1 MRLSILLLVGTLP
14 MLGAKTDS
22 PTGTRITPPVIA
34 SIAPQ
39 GVARGALVEMTIEG
53 LNLAHATRV
62 YFNRPGVTARI
73 LRTKELPDV
82 DDVRLGSNGGVSTVD
97 LGPLPPRHQ
106 VTLEVEVAPDAL
118 IGPVDLRLQTP
129 LGTTTMARF
138 LIEPYYGE
146 SPDREPNNTAEEAFE
161 TFLPTILAGAIS
173 KPGDVDYFKVTG
185 RAGEQ
190 VVFENAARS
199 LGSQLDLTL
208 AVFNQDQKLLQEFHE
223 DGSRP
228 VNAWAYTFPK
238 NGAYFLRISDGQE
251 DGSAKHFYRIRAGK
265 LPVVLSHYPLGLR
278 EGAETSIAF
287 EGYNLRANKL
297 TLPGKPTWDD
307 PQGVTY
313 RVPATSGFAFDEV
326 KLALGH
332 DPEMEAD
339 AREGQMLKAPVTVN
353 GRLKAAHH
361 DFRFHAAKGEPLV
374 LDVMAARL
382 GSRLDSLLEVL
393 DSAGKPIERATVRA
407 VLETSTTLS
416 DRDSAS
422 RGLRLNPLAQL
433 GVSDFLMI
441 GGEIDRIQAQPR
453 GPDDDYLMTGLNGQ
467 RLTYFDTTAE
477 AHAVDKPVYKVEILP
492 PGAKVASNGLPVVHL
507 TYRNDDGGPGYGK
520 DSRLHFTAPADGEYI
535 VRLSDVRGLSGDDYA
550 YRLSLRHAA
559 PDYRLSVAPRNPNVP
574 AGGRI
579 PLTVT
584 AVRMDD
590 FDGPIPVSIAKLPA
604 GLHATSAV
612 IEPGQTSTTLILSAD
627 PDAKLDEAA
636 PLLVIDDKGRVA
648 NPEDRLKLVSVMP
661 AADIQMTASRQEIVL
676 EPGQRTEVQV
686 SIERRNGFGG
696 RVPVDVLNLPP
707 NVRVIDVGLN
717 GVLINEDESKRSFT
731 LEALPIAE
739 PVEQPLVLSGAIET
753 RAGGQQNTFASEP
766 IKLRIKASDKKQLSM
781 KD

>member
-1 MRLSILLLVGTLP
+1 MRLSILLLVCTLP
-14 MLGAKTDS
+14 VSGAKTDS
-22 PTGTRITPPVIA
+22 ATGNRMTPPVIA
-34 SIAPQ
+34 SVSPQ
-39 GVARGALVEMTIEG
+39 GVARGALVEMTVEG
-53 LNLAHATRV
+53 FNLANTSHV

-138 LIEPYYGE
+138 LVEPYYGE
-146 SPDREPNNTAEEAFE
+146 SPDREPNNSAEDAFE

-208 AVFNQDQKLLQEFHE
+208 QIFDKDQKLLQEFHE
-223 DGSRP
+223 DGARP
-228 VNAWAYTFPK
+228 VNAWAFQFPE
-238 NGAYFLRISDGQE
+238 NGVYFLRVSDAQE
-251 DGSAKHFYRIRAGK
+251 DGSAKHFYRVRAGK
-265 LPVVLSHYPLGLR
+265 LPVVISHYPLGLR
-278 EGAETSIAF
+278 EGAEASIAL
-287 EGYNLRANKL
+287 EGYNLRADKV
-297 TLPGKPTWDD
+297 TLAGKPTWDD
-307 PQGVTY
+307 PRGVMY
-313 RVPATSGFAFDEV
+313 RAPATSGFAFDEI
-326 KLALGH
+326 KLALGR
-332 DPEMEAD
+332 DPEIEAAPRD
-339 AREGQMLKAPVTVN
+339 GQMLKAPVTVN
-353 GRLKAAHH
+353 GRLTAARH
-361 DFRFHAAKGEPLV
+361 DFRFHAAKGEQVL

-407 VLETSTTLS
+407 VLETSTTLA

-422 RGLRLNPLAQL
+422 RGIRLNPLAQL
-433 GVSDFLMI
+433 EVSDYLMI

-453 GPDDDYLMTGLNGQ
+453 GPDDDYIMTGFSGQ

-477 AHAVDKPVYKVEILP
+477 AHAVDKPVYKVQILP
-492 PGAKVASNGLPVVHL
+492 PGAKVARNGLPVVHL

-535 VRLSDVRGLSGDDYA
+535 VRLSDVRGLSGEDFP
-550 YRLSLRHAA
+550 YRFSLRHAE
-559 PDYRLSVAPRNPNVP
+559 PDYRLAVSPRNPNVP

-590 FDGPIPVSIAKLPA
+590 FDGPIPVSIEKLPA

-627 PDAKLDEAA
+627 ADAKLDQAA
-636 PLLVIDDKGRVA
+636 PLLVTDGKGHVA
-648 NPEDRLKLVSVMP
+648 NPEDRLKLISLMP
-661 AADIQMTASRQEIVL
+661 SADIQMTAAQQEIVL
-676 EPGQRTEVQV
+676 EPGQRAEVQV
-686 SIERRNGFGG
+686 AIQRHNGFGG

-707 NVRVIDVGLN
+707 NVRVTDVGLN

-731 LEALPIAE
+731 IEALPIAE
-739 PVEQPLVLSGAIET
+739 PVEQPLVLAGTIET
-753 RAGGQQNTFASEP
+753 RAGAQQNSFASEP
-766 IKLRIKASDKKQLSM
+766 IKLRIKASDKKQMSM

>member
-1 MRLSILLLVGTLP
+1 MRFSILLLACAMPVC
-14 MLGAKTDS
+14 GAKTDW
-22 PTGTRITPPVIA
+22 PTGNRITPPVIA
-34 SIAPQ
+34 SVSPQ
-39 GVARGALVEMTIEG
+39 GVARGAMVEMTIEG
-53 LNLAHATRV
+53 LNLANATHV

-82 DDVRLGSNGGVSTVD
+82 EDVRLGSNGGVSTVD

-118 IGPVDLRLQTP
+118 VGPVDLRLQTP
-129 LGTTTMARF
+129 LGTTTMGRF
-138 LIEPYYGE
+138 LVEPYYGE

-185 RAGEQ
+185 RAGEE
-190 VVFENAARS
+190 VVFEDAARS
-199 LGSQLDLTL
+199 LGSKLDLTL
-208 AVFNQDQKLLQEFHE
+208 QIFDQDQKLLQHFHE

-228 VNAWAYTFPK
+228 VNAWAYKFPK
-238 NGAYFLRISDGQE
+238 NGAYFLRISDAQE
-251 DGSAKHFYRIRAGK
+251 GGSAKHSYRIRAGK
-265 LPVVLSHYPLGLR
+265 LPLVISHYPLGLR
-278 EGAETSIAF
+278 EGSEASIALN
-287 EGYNLRANKL
+287 GYNLHSNKVTL
-297 TLPGKPTWDD
+297 TGKPTWDD
-307 PQGVTY
+307 PLGVTY
-313 RVPATSGFAFDEV
+313 RAPAASGLAFDEV

-332 DPEMEAD
+332 DPEIEAE

-353 GRLKAAHH
+353 GKLTAAHH
-361 DFRFHAAKGEPLV
+361 DFRFHAAKGEQVLV
-374 LDVMAARL
+374 DVMAARL

-422 RGLRLNPLAQL
+422 RGIRLNQLAQL
-433 GVSDFLMI
+433 GVSDYLMI
-441 GGEIDRIQAQPR
+441 GGEIDRIEAQPR
-453 GPDDDYLMTGLNGQ
+453 GPDDDYLMTGFNGQ

-477 AHAVDKPVYKVEILP
+477 AHAVDKPVYKVQILP

-535 VRLSDVRGLSGDDYA
+535 VRLSDVRGLSGEDFP
-550 YRLSLRHAA
+550 YRLSLRHAE
-559 PDYRLSVAPRNPNVP
+559 PDYRLAVAPRNPNVP

-590 FDGPIPVSIAKLPA
+590 FDGPIPVSLDKLPA

-627 PDAKLDEAA
+627 ANAKLDEAV
-636 PLLVIDDKGRVA
+636 PLVVTDGKGHVA
-648 NPEDRLKLVSVMP
+648 NPEDRLKLIALMP
-661 AADIQMTASRQEIVL
+661 AADIQMTAAQQEVVL
-676 EPGQRTEVQV
+676 EPGQRAKVQV
-686 SIERRNGFGG
+686 SIERQNGFAG
-696 RVPVDVLNLPP
+696 RVPVEVLNLPP
-707 NVRVIDVGLN
+707 NVRVTDVGLN
-717 GVLINEDESKRSFT
+717 GVLINETESQRSFT

-739 PVEQPLVLSGAIET
+739 PVEQPLVLAGAIET
-753 RAGGQQNTFASEP
+753 RAGGQQNAFASAP
-766 IKLRIKASDKKQLSM
+766 IKLRIKASEKKQLSM